1 MNIDEP
7 LQLLG
12 GLSPN
17 TFMRRHWQ
25 KKPLLIRQ
33 AIPGFKPPL
42 DRTHLM
48 NLASQDEVQSR
59 LVQQPHPEGGKPWR
73 FQHGPF
79 ARKSLPPLKQSFGLQ
94 PDMSFQN

>member
-1 MNIDEP
+1 MNTDEP

-12 GLSPN
+12 GLSPQ

-42 DRTHLM
+42 DRAALLD
-48 NLASQDEVQSR
+48 LAAQEEVQSR
-59 LVQQPHPEGGKPWR
+59 LVVQARPGGAKSWR
-73 FQHGPF
+73 FRHGQAAGLDAAGAGGGF
-79 ARKSLPPLKQSFGLQ
+79 AG
-94 PDMSFQN
+94 